1 MAHPKRFGNFIRGTM
16 PVTIKDVAERVG
28 RSITTVSRALN
39 DYDDVNE
46 ETRRQ
51 IKKIAA
57 EMGYQPS
64 SIAQKLRKQ
73 RTDTLGFIMPTYG
86 PRFSDPFFSEFLAGV
101 GNTAA
106 KSGFDL
112 LVATR
117 SPGEDELHAYTRNI
131 QSRRVDGFIIVRTR
145 RSDPRIT
152 LLQTH
157 NYPFAVFGRMETNNN
172 FPLVDENS
180 ELGMQLVVN
189 HLVEL
194 GHRRIGYIAAPQNL
208 MFAWHRWQGF
218 KTTLAAHNLPLEPEL
233 IVQGDLTQRSGRRL
247 AHQLLSLPNRPTA
260 IVASNDLMAIGAL
273 TAAQEMGFTVG
284 RDIAITGFDDIPW
297 SENTH
302 PPLTTV
308 RQPIY
313 QIGALVTEMLIA
325 IIHRESLAEDQI
337 LLQPSLIVRASSVPQ

>member
-1 MAHPKRFGNFIRGTM
+1 MA
-16 PVTIKDVAERVG
+16 VTIKDVAERVG

-46 ETRRQ
+46 KTRQR
-51 IKKIAA
+51 IKQVAA

-64 SIAQKLRKQ
+64 SIAQQLRKR

-117 SPGEDELHAYTRNI
+117 PPGEEELDAYIRNI

-145 RSDPRIT
+145 RNDPRIT
-152 LLQTH
+152 LLQEH
-157 NYPFAVFGRMETNNN
+157 NYPFAVFGRTEKHNN

-189 HLVEL
+189 HLVEQ
-194 GHRRIGYIAAPQNL
+194 GHKRIGYIAAPEDL
-208 MFAWHRWQGF
+208 MFAQYRWQGF
-218 KTTLAAHNLPLEPEL
+218 KTTLAAHKLPLNPAW
-233 IVQGDLTQRSGRRL
+233 VMRGDLTQRSGKRL
-247 AHQLLSLPNRPTA
+247 THQLLSLPEPPTA

-273 TAAQEMGFTVG
+273 TAAQELGLTVG
-284 RDIAITGFDDIPW
+284 RDVAITGFDDIPW

-313 QIGALVTEMLIA
+313 QIGALVTEMLIST
-325 IIHRESLAEDQI
+325 IHGETPAKGRV
-337 LLQPSLIVRASSVPQ
+337 LLQPSLIVRASSAPR

>member
-1 MAHPKRFGNFIRGTM
+1 MA
-16 PVTIKDVAERVG
+16 VTIKDVAERVG

-46 ETRRQ
+46 ETRRR
-51 IKKIAA
+51 IKQVAA

-64 SIAQKLRKQ
+64 SIAQQLRKR

-117 SPGEDELHAYTRNI
+117 APGEDELDAYIRNM

-145 RSDPRIT
+145 RNDPRIT
-152 LLQTH
+152 LLQKQQ
-157 NYPFAVFGRMETNNN
+157 YPFAVFGRMETGNN

-189 HLVEL
+189 HLVEQ
-194 GHRRIGYIAAPQNL
+194 GHRRISYIAAPENL

-218 KTTLAAHNLPLEPEL
+218 KSTLKAHNLPLNPNF
-233 IVQGDLTQRSGRRL
+233 VVRGDLTQRSGRQL
-247 AHQLLSLPNRPTA
+247 ARQLLTQPERPTA
-260 IVASNDLMAIGAL
+260 IIASNDLMAIGAL
-273 TAAQEMGFTVG
+273 TAAQELGLVVG
-284 RDIAITGFDDIPW
+284 RDVAITGFDDIPW
-297 SENTH
+297 AENTH

-313 QIGALVTEMLIA
+313 QIGALVTEMLIST
-325 IIHRESLAEDQI
+325 IHGEVLANNRV
-337 LLQPSLIVRASSVPQ
+337 LLQPSLIVRASSVPH